1 MPLTVTIDRSL
12 CIGAAACIGVAPDL
26 FELDEDN
33 IAVLKAAPTPADRKR
48 LIEAAESCPTGA
60 IAVTGE

>member
-12 CIGAAACIGVAPDL
+12 CIGAAACIGSAPDL

-33 IAVLKAAPTPADRKR
+33 IAVLKIVPAADDRKR
-48 LIEAAESCPTGA
+48 AVEAAESCPTGA
-60 IAVTGE
+60 IQVAGA